1 MILAFDRRCTHAP
14 AAPERPLRRRL
25 QEWHS
30 VALGRPPGDRHYALP
45 ESDSIIVSI
54 ALNQRMTDNT
64 VPLPES
70 DLWAK
75 PFPGL
80 SEVLND
86 RGEMN

>member
-25 QEWHS
+25 QERHS

-45 ESDSIIVSI
+45 ESDSSIVSI
-54 ALNQRMTDNT
+54 ASKQRMADLA

-70 DLWAK
+70 ELGAK

-80 SEVLND
+80 SELLND